1 MPCIYKSF
9 YLLPFFTPNK
19 RVIIPINYKKRQR
32 KLSDQAWR
40 WAFYDWANSAFA
52 TTVMAG
58 FFPIFFKSY
67 WANDLTDAESTFVI
81 GSANS
86 IVGLII
92 ALSAPIMGAFAD
104 AGNSKKK
111 QLLTFA
117 VLGIMATG
125 YLFFIP
131 ESSWKFA
138 ITFYAIGVIGF
149 SGGNIFY
156 DSLLVSVAKDS
167 ERNRVSSL
175 GFSLGYLGGGLLFL
189 LNVMMFS
196 FPDFFGLKSQV
207 EAVLWSFLSVAIWWS
222 IFTVP
227 LVTGV
232 KEPHRSQQH
241 KTFLDIS
248 KEAFKSLYQTSKSI
262 SQYKSAVVFL
272 LAYFLYMDGV
282 DTIIRMATSYGSD
295 IGISAQSMIS
305 ALLLT
310 QFIGFPATL
319 IFGRYADR
327 FGHKQTL
334 SFAIIIYIGV
344 VLFSAQMDS
353 AIEFYVMASIIGL
366 VQGGVQAISRSYF
379 SSLIPENKAAEFFGF
394 YNFIGKSSVFIGPFM
409 VSGIALL
416 TSSPNLGILSLLLLF
431 IPGLI
436 ILRRIP

>member
-1 MPCIYKSF
+1 M
-9 YLLPFFTPNK
+9 
-19 RVIIPINYKKRQR
+19 KRQR
-32 KLSDQAWR
+32 KLSKQAWR

-67 WANDLTDAESTFVI
+67 WATDLTDAESTFVI

-86 IVGLII
+86 IVGLLI
-92 ALSAPIMGAFAD
+92 AVSAPVMGAFAD
-104 AGNSKKK
+104 AGNSKKTL
-111 QLLTFA
+111 LLTFA
-117 VLGIMATG
+117 VLGIISTG

-138 ITFYAIGVIGF
+138 IIFYSVGVIGF

-156 DSLLVSVAKDS
+156 DALLVSVAEDKD
-167 ERNRVSSL
+167 RNRVSSL

-189 LNVMMFS
+189 LNVLMFS
-196 FPDFFGLKSQV
+196 FPNLFGLSSQI
-207 EAVLWSFLSVAIWWS
+207 EAVLWSFLSVSIWWS

-227 LVTGV
+227 LITGV
-232 KEPHRSQQH
+232 KEPQINN
-241 KTFLDIS
+241 KNNGFIVTS
-248 KEAFKSLYQTSKSI
+248 KEAFKSLYATARSI
-262 SQYKSAVVFL
+262 KQYRSAVVFL

-295 IGISAQSMIS
+295 IGLSAQSMIG

-319 IFGRYADR
+319 VFGNYSDR

-334 SFAIIIYIGV
+334 TFAIIIYIGV
-344 VLFSAQMDS
+344 VIFSSQMDS
-353 AIEFYVMASIIGL
+353 AVEFFIMASVIGL
-366 VQGGVQAISRSYF
+366 VQGGVQAISRSFF
-379 SSLIPENKAAEFFGF
+379 STLIPENKAAEFFGF

-416 TSSPNLGILSLLLLF
+416 TDNPSLGILSLLLLF
-431 IPGLI
+431 VPGLI
-436 ILRRIP
+436 LLRRVPESK

>member
-1 MPCIYKSF
+1 M
-9 YLLPFFTPNK
+9 
-19 RVIIPINYKKRQR
+19 KRQR

-262 SQYKSAVVFL
+262 SQYKSVVVFL

-353 AIEFYVMASIIGL
+353 ATEFFVMASIIGL

>member
-1 MPCIYKSF
+1 M
-9 YLLPFFTPNK
+9 
-19 RVIIPINYKKRQR
+19 KRQR
-32 KLSDQAWR
+32 KLSKQAWR

-67 WANDLTDAESTFVI
+67 WATDLTDAESTFVI

-86 IVGLII
+86 IVGLLI
-92 ALSAPIMGAFAD
+92 AVSAPVMGAFAD
-104 AGNSKKK
+104 AGNSKKTL
-111 QLLTFA
+111 LLTFA
-117 VLGIMATG
+117 VLGIISTG

-138 ITFYAIGVIGF
+138 IIFYSVGVIGF

-156 DSLLVSVAKDS
+156 DALLVSVAEDKD
-167 ERNRVSSL
+167 RNRVSSL

-189 LNVMMFS
+189 LNVLMFS
-196 FPDFFGLKSQV
+196 FPNLFGLSTQI

-227 LVTGV
+227 LITGV
-232 KEPHRSQQH
+232 KEPQINN
-241 KTFLDIS
+241 KNNGFIVTS
-248 KEAFKSLYQTSKSI
+248 KEAFKSLYATARSI
-262 SQYKSAVVFL
+262 KQYRSAVVFL

-295 IGISAQSMIS
+295 IGLSAQSMIG

-319 IFGRYADR
+319 VFGNYSDR

-334 SFAIIIYIGV
+334 TFAIIIYIGV
-344 VLFSAQMDS
+344 VIFSSQMDS
-353 AIEFYVMASIIGL
+353 AVEFFIMASVIGL
-366 VQGGVQAISRSYF
+366 VQGGVQAISRSFF
-379 SSLIPENKAAEFFGF
+379 STLIPENKAAEFFGF

-416 TSSPNLGILSLLLLF
+416 TDNPSLGILSLLLLF
-431 IPGLI
+431 VPGLI
-436 ILRRIP
+436 LLRRVPESK

>member
-1 MPCIYKSF
+1 M
-9 YLLPFFTPNK
+9 
-19 RVIIPINYKKRQR
+19 KRQR
-32 KLSDQAWR
+32 KLSKQAWR

-67 WANDLTDAESTFVI
+67 WATDLTDAESTFVI

-86 IVGLII
+86 IVGLLI
-92 ALSAPIMGAFAD
+92 AVSAPVMGAFAD
-104 AGNSKKK
+104 AGNSKKTL
-111 QLLTFA
+111 LLTFA
-117 VLGIMATG
+117 VLGIISTG

-138 ITFYAIGVIGF
+138 IIFYSVGVIGF

-156 DSLLVSVAKDS
+156 DALLVSVAEDKD
-167 ERNRVSSL
+167 RNRVSSL

-189 LNVMMFS
+189 LNVLMFS
-196 FPDFFGLKSQV
+196 FPNLFGLSTQI

-227 LVTGV
+227 LITGV
-232 KEPHRSQQH
+232 KEPQINN
-241 KTFLDIS
+241 KNNGFIVTS
-248 KEAFKSLYQTSKSI
+248 KEAFKSLYATARSI
-262 SQYKSAVVFL
+262 KQYRSAVVFL

-295 IGISAQSMIS
+295 IGLSAQSMIG

-319 IFGRYADR
+319 VFGNYSDR

-334 SFAIIIYIGV
+334 TFAIIIYIGV
-344 VLFSAQMDS
+344 VLFSSQMDS
-353 AIEFYVMASIIGL
+353 AVEFFIMASVIGL
-366 VQGGVQAISRSYF
+366 VQGGVQAISRSFF
-379 SSLIPENKAAEFFGF
+379 STLIPENKAAEFFGF

-416 TSSPNLGILSLLLLF
+416 TDNPSLGILSLLLLF
-431 IPGLI
+431 VPGLI
-436 ILRRIP
+436 LLRRVPESK

>member
-1 MPCIYKSF
+1 M
-9 YLLPFFTPNK
+9 
-19 RVIIPINYKKRQR
+19 KRQR
-32 KLSDQAWR
+32 KLSNQAWR

-67 WANDLTDAESTFVI
+67 WASDLSDAESTFII

-86 IVGLII
+86 LVGLLI
-92 ALSAPIMGAFAD
+92 AISAPVMGAIAD

-111 QLLTFA
+111 LLLTFA
-117 VLGIMATG
+117 VLGILATG

-138 ITFYAIGVIGF
+138 ITFYAVGVIGF

-156 DSLLVSVAKDS
+156 DSLLVSVSGDKD
-167 ERNRVSSL
+167 RNRVSSL

-189 LNVMMFS
+189 LNVLMFS
-196 FPDFFGLKSQV
+196 FPNSFGLNSQV

-227 LVTGV
+227 LITGV
-232 KEPHRSQQH
+232 KETKLAEEG
-241 KTFLDIS
+241 KTFFQIS
-248 KEAFKSLYQTSKSI
+248 KDAFQNLYHTSQSI
-262 SQYKSAVVFL
+262 SRYKSAVIFL

-295 IGISAQSMIS
+295 IGLSAQSMIG

-319 IFGRYADR
+319 VFGKYSDK

-334 SFAIIIYIGV
+334 SFAILVYIGV
-344 VLFSAQMDS
+344 VIFSSQMDS
-353 AIEFYVMASIIGL
+353 AIEFFVMASVIGL

-379 SSLIPENKAAEFFGF
+379 STLIPEDKAAEFFGF

-409 VSGIALL
+409 VSGIALI
-416 TSSPNLGILSLLLLF
+416 SGSPSIGILSLLVLF

-436 ILRRIP
+436 LLRRVPD

>member
-1 MPCIYKSF
+1 M
-9 YLLPFFTPNK
+9 
-19 RVIIPINYKKRQR
+19 KRQR
-32 KLSDQAWR
+32 KLSNQAWR

-67 WANDLTDAESTFVI
+67 WATDLTDAESTFVI

-86 IVGLII
+86 TVGLII
-92 ALSAPIMGAFAD
+92 ALSAPVLGAYAD

-117 VLGIMATG
+117 FLGIIATG

-156 DSLLVSVAKDS
+156 DSLLVSVADAS
-167 ERNRVSSL
+167 ERNKVSSL

-196 FPDFFGLKSQV
+196 FPNFFGLNSQV
-207 EAVLWSFLSVAIWWS
+207 EAVLWSFLSVALWWS
-222 IFTVP
+222 IFTLP
-227 LVTGV
+227 LLTGI
-232 KEPHRSQQH
+232 KEPY
-241 KTFLDIS
+241 KS
-248 KEAFKSLYQTSKSI
+248 KDKNSFIDVSKKAFKNLYDTSQSI
-262 SQYKSAVVFL
+262 SQYKSAVIFL

-295 IGISAQSMIS
+295 IGISAQSMIG

-319 IFGRYADR
+319 LFGRFSDR

-334 SFAIIIYIGV
+334 SFAIFIYIGV
-344 VLFSAQMDS
+344 VLFSSQMDS
-353 AIEFYVMASIIGL
+353 AAEFFIMASIIGL

-379 SSLIPENKAAEFFGF
+379 STLIPEDKAAEFFGF

-416 TSSPNLGILSLLLLF
+416 TNSPSIGILSLLLLF

-436 ILRRIP
+436 LLRRVP

>member
-1 MPCIYKSF
+1 M
-9 YLLPFFTPNK
+9 
-19 RVIIPINYKKRQR
+19 KRQR
-32 KLSDQAWR
+32 KLTNEAWR

-67 WANDLTDAESTFVI
+67 WAAELQDAESTFII

-86 IVGLII
+86 IVGLLI
-92 ALSAPIMGAFAD
+92 AISAPIMGALAD

-111 QLLTFA
+111 LLVTFA
-117 VLGIMATG
+117 TIGIIATG
-125 YLFFIP
+125 YLFFIT
-131 ESSWKFA
+131 ESSWRFA

-156 DSLLVSVAKDS
+156 DSLLVSVAKED

-189 LNVMMFS
+189 LNVLMFS
-196 FPDFFGLKSQV
+196 FPNAFGLNSQI
-207 EAVLWSFLSVAIWWS
+207 EAVLWSFLSVAIWWT
-222 IFTVP
+222 IFSLP
-227 LVTGV
+227 LVAGV
-232 KEPHRSQQH
+232 KEPGVNE
-241 KTFLDIS
+241 KS
-248 KEAFKSLYQTSKSI
+248 KSLLQTSKDAFKSLRQTSQSI
-262 SQYKSAVVFL
+262 SQYRSAVIFL

-282 DTIIRMATSYGSD
+282 DTIIRMSTSYGSD
-295 IGISAQSMIS
+295 IGLSAQSMIS

-319 IFGRYADR
+319 VFGRYSDK

-334 SFAIIIYIGV
+334 SFAIVVYIGV
-344 VLFSAQMDS
+344 VLFSSQMDT
-353 AIEFYVMASIIGL
+353 AIEFFIMASVIGL

-379 SSLIPENKAAEFFGF
+379 SSLIPADKAAEFFGF

-409 VSGIALL
+409 VSGIALI
-416 TSSPNLGILSLLLLF
+416 TNSPSAGILSLLLLF

-436 ILRRIP
+436 LLRKVP

>member
-1 MPCIYKSF
+1 MKG
-9 YLLPFFTPNK
+9 
-19 RVIIPINYKKRQR
+19 QR

-67 WANDLTDAESTFVI
+67 WANDLSDAESTFVI

-86 IVGLII
+86 LVGLLI
-92 ALSAPIMGAFAD
+92 AISAPVLGAFAD

-111 QLLTFA
+111 LLLTFA
-117 VLGIMATG
+117 ILGIFSTG

-156 DSLLVSVAKDS
+156 DALLVSVAKDH
-167 ERNRVSSL
+167 ERNKVSSL

-189 LNVMMFS
+189 VNVLMFS
-196 FPDFFGLKSQV
+196 FPGFFGLQSEI
-207 EAVLWSFLSVAIWWS
+207 EAILWSFLSVAIWWS
-222 IFTVP
+222 IFTIP
-227 LVTGV
+227 LMTGV
-232 KEPHRSQQH
+232 KEPNASKNDKGLFR
-241 KTFLDIS
+241 TA
-248 KEAFKSLYQTSKSI
+248 KEAFKSLYETSKSI
-262 SQYKSAVVFL
+262 KNYKSAGVFL

-295 IGISAQSMIS
+295 IGISAQSMIG

-319 IFGRYADR
+319 IFGRYSDK
-327 FGHKQTL
+327 FGHKETL

-344 VLFSAQMDS
+344 VIFSAQMDS
-353 AIEFYVMASIIGL
+353 AIEFFIMASVIGL

-416 TSSPNLGILSLLLLF
+416 TDSPGLGILSLLLLF

-436 ILRRIP
+436 ILRKVP